1 MDSNQFGVILEE
13 IRDMFKT
20 LAEGQ
25 KVLEKRMDEL
35 ANDVDELKTDVDELK
50 TGQAGLKSM
59 MTVMNSRQTKLE
71 NELRTLS
78 GYAKDIFLDHEE
90 RIKKLERHMG

>member
-25 KVLEKRMDEL
+25 TVLENRMDKLE
-35 ANDVDELKTDVDELK
+35 NDVDELK

-59 MTVMNSRQTKLE
+59 MTVLNSRQTKLE